1 MLIDKEDIESIT
13 IESGKLIINAKD
25 KYSVRHKIYI
35 EIKNVETEIIKKFEQ

>member
-1 MLIDKEDIESIT
+1 MVIDKQDIDSIT